1 MTAVSE
7 VLAFHQHLLAVLS
20 GGFSGFS
27 LGLIGGGGSV
37 LAVPM
42 LLYLVGMKDA
52 HLAIG
57 TSAVA
62 VSFSAFVN
70 LFPHARA
77 GHVRWRT
84 AGVFACAGVVGALA
98 GSSLGKMLEGQRLL
112 FLFALVMMT
121 VAVLMVRPRPLGPQR
136 PECLKANCL
145 ALVGGTGLST
155 GGLAGFF
162 GIGGG
167 FLVVPGLLLS
177 TGMPIIQAVGSSLV
191 SVGAFGLAT
200 AGNYAVSGLVD
211 WTVAVEFIGGGM
223 VGGWGGMLLAQRL
236 STFRR
241 ALNLLYAVVVFSA
254 GVYVM
259 WRNITAFAGP

>member
-1 MTAVSE
+1 MSTA
-7 VLAFHQHLLAVLS
+7 LDLHQQILAVLS

-42 LLYLVGMKDA
+42 LIYFVGMKDA

-57 TSAVA
+57 TSALA
-62 VSFSAFVN
+62 VSFSAFIN
-70 LFPHARA
+70 LVPHARA

-84 AGVFACAGVVGALA
+84 AGLFACAGVLGAFA
-98 GSSLGKMLEGQRLL
+98 GSSLGKMLDGQKLL
-112 FLFALVMMT
+112 FLFALAMMT
-121 VAVLMVRPRPLGPQR
+121 VAILMARPRPAGGYR

-145 ALVGGTGLST
+145 MLVGGTGLSA

-167 FLVVPGLLLS
+167 FLVVPGLILS

-191 SVGAFGLAT
+191 SVGAFGLTT
-200 AGNYAVSGLVD
+200 AGNYAFSGLVD
-211 WTVAVEFIGGGM
+211 WTVAAEFIGGGIA
-223 VGGWGGMLLAQRL
+223 GGWGGMVLAKRL

-241 ALNLLYAVVVFSA
+241 ALNLLYAVAVFSVGA
-254 GVYVM
+254 YVM
-259 WRNITAFAGP
+259 WRNIAAFHGPG